1 MLMRLRSMQAR
12 LLALLAAVVLV
23 VGSAALAAAWLEAR
37 HEVDEL
43 LDGHLAQAAAL
54 LVVQQVGEIEDDEA
68 GVDAPTLHRYAPK
81 VAFQVF
87 HKGRLVLHSANAPH
101 AAMIDTPAAGF
112 RNVRIEGRDWRV
124 FTARGADRDVL
135 VHVGEQAASRG
146 AIVRA
151 MLEAMLWPMLLA
163 LPVLGLGAWWAIRG
177 GIAPLARLGGD
188 LAARHGAD
196 LKPVAVAGAPSELEP
211 VLQALNGLFG
221 RIAGLLDAE
230 RRFTADAAHELRTP
244 IAAIRTQAQVALN
257 EADDASRRHALVSAL
272 RGCDRA
278 TRVVEQLLTL
288 ARLEADAGTARHQ
301 VDLGALARSVAGE
314 LAPAAVARGQSLEV
328 RAEPGSV
335 AGDETLLALLLR
347 NLLDNAMRY
356 SPRGARVV
364 VSARRSGGRM
374 TLAVDDSGPG
384 LAEPQLARLGERFFR
399 AHPEDAQGSG
409 LGWSIAHRIAAAHG
423 AQLQARRSDALGG
436 LCAEVVFGQP

>member
-68 GVDAPTLHRYAPK
+68 GVDAPALHRYAPK

-101 AAMIDTPAAGF
+101 AAMVDTPAAGF

-196 LKPVAVAGAPSELEP
+196 LKPVAVPGAPSELEP

-244 IAAIRTQAQVALN
+244 IAAIRAQAQVALN

-301 VDLGALARSVAGE
+301 VDLGALARNVAGE